1 MSYINI
7 EKKVPKAY
15 LIDSRDFQLL
25 CRIFNVIENSSRADI
40 ESMISVLDTATCRD
54 GVLSLW
60 KTKLG
65 IFESLEVTSD
75 VLREILNAFPYII
88 KNKGSKTAIEKCI
101 ALFTRLNGIK
111 TEVTVEIVNNQES
124 DNGYLPYHIL
134 ITIEAFD
141 GSFIDTLDKVLAYV
155 VPTGYEI
162 YYKLIT
168 RNQYS
173 NTVLS
178 SDTNAVMINTYN
190 TNTRTMADTGSYDS
204 IPSITNRGKEV
215 ANRNMYTAGAAYVYG
230 ALNSEEDNL
239 GDSILGA
246 SLYSS
251 TESSVEELW
260 KSEKEGN

>member
-40 ESMISVLDTATCRD
+40 ESMISVLDTAICRD
-54 GVLSLW
+54 RVLSLW

-75 VLREILNAFPYII
+75 ILREILVAFPYIL
-88 KNKGSKTAIEKCI
+88 KNKGSKKAIEESI

-111 TEVTVEIVNNQES
+111 TEVKVDIVNNEES

-134 ITIEAFD
+134 ITIESLD
-141 GSFIDTLDKVLAYV
+141 GSFIDTLDKVLSYV

-162 YYKLIT
+162 YYKLIA
-168 RNQYS
+168 RNKYS
-173 NTVLS
+173 STVLT
-178 SDTNAVMINTYN
+178 SDNNAVMVNTYN
-190 TNTRTMADTGSYDS
+190 TNTRTIANTDSYTS
-204 IPSITNRGKEV
+204 IPSITVKGTEV
-215 ANRNMYTAGAAYVYG
+215 ANRNMYTTGAAYVFSG
-230 ALNSEEDNL
+230 KDS
-239 GDSILGA
+239 GDTSILGA
-246 SLYSS
+246 TLYSS
-251 TESSVEELW
+251 TEAAEELW
-260 KSEKEGN
+260 KSEKEGK